1 MYKSFYNLTRNPF
14 DLTPDP
20 TCFVATV
27 RHNEALAAL
36 YYGIRRHKGV
46 VVVTGEVGTGKTLMV
61 RCLLQLFKESSEI
74 AYAYLFNCRLSAME
88 FLHYTTSDFGLRVS
102 EQQNKS
108 SLLLDLSRYVTSRGL
123 QGLTTVLVIDEAHNL
138 SMELLEEIRLLSNL
152 ETNDDKLLQIV
163 LVGQPELDLK
173 LDSFELRPLKQRI
186 ALRAHLAPL
195 DEQDTD
201 RYIQERLAIA
211 GGGFRD
217 EPLFSPDAVKTI
229 HRYSRGFPRLINTI
243 CENSLITGYAQQLS
257 VITSEIVSG
266 VASDFHLTQN
276 GSKIAHNT
284 PNIDQDLERARN
296 FSLDLYE
303 ATQKTNGAGSELNP
317 PITVEAGG
325 HESDI

>member
-1 MYKSFYNLTRNPF
+1 
-14 DLTPDP
+14 
-20 TCFVATV
+20 
-27 RHNEALAAL
+27 
-36 YYGIRRHKGV
+36 
-46 VVVTGEVGTGKTLMV
+46 MV

-88 FLHYTTSDFGLRVS
+88 FLHYTASDFGLKVS

-108 SLLLDLSRYVTSRGL
+108 SLLLDLSKYVTSRGL

-211 GGGFRD
+211 GGGLRA
-217 EPLFSPDAVKTI
+217 EPLFLPDAVKTI

-257 VITSEIVSG
+257 VITAEVVSG
-266 VASDFHLTQN
+266 VANDFHLTTN
-276 GSKIAHNT
+276 GSKIAQIT
-284 PNIDQDLERARN
+284 PNNVDHDLERAKN
-296 FSLDLYE
+296 YFLDLYA
-303 ATQKTNGAGSELNP
+303 ATQKTNGSNSELKP
-317 PITVEAGG
+317 PRAVKAGG